1 MTPLR
6 LRMLE
11 DMQLRG
17 LSPITQRC
25 YLPAVQLFAQ
35 PLGKSPDLIS
45 EEELRNY
52 FLYLINE
59 KHVAPGTVSIALSA
73 IKFLFV
79 HTLQR
84 PWPVLDFVHPRKPR
98 TLPAVLRVEE
108 VHRLL
113 RTLRQPHHRVC
124 LTTIYAAGLRLNE

>member
-6 LRMLE
+6 QRMLE

-17 LSPITQRC
+17 MSPITQRC
-25 YLPAVQLFAQ
+25 YLQAVQQFAQ
-35 PLGKSPDLIS
+35 HVGKSPDLIS

-59 KHVAPGTVSIALSA
+59 KRVSPGTVSIALSA
-73 IKFLFV
+73 IKFLV
-79 HTLQR
+79 VYSLQR
-84 PWPVLDFVHPRKPR
+84 PWPTFDLIRPAQRR
-98 TLPAVLRVEE
+98 SLPAVLSVDE

-113 RTLRQPHHRVC
+113 
-124 LTTIYAAGLRLNE
+124 